1 MTSRRAGPRCEEEAE
16 PDQPSRAAVSGGG
29 ATGGGGLEDAVGENA
44 LTAAPQAARATTG
57 AAAGAQ
63 RYTWS
68 SGAGTQG
75 LRGAFASWPCRSSP
89 RATGAKE

>member
-63 RYTWS
+63 RYT
-68 SGAGTQG
+68 QG